1 MANAST
7 SGDPGGTPNPKNTSH
22 MKSLRSHLMDQ
33 RGQRGAFFFSPG
45 WTAED
50 RARHKHSLPGYQCS
64 TVGVTPFKTR
74 KSGRQKGRHTEC
86 QAGFWI
92 EGGDS
97 SEKKKNRPDT
107 QIAIVHAAAF
117 GTAKSRHAEESTP
130 RWRPGVNH
138 SLLNDRLCGRCCT
151 TFPTG

>member
-1 MANAST
+1 
-7 SGDPGGTPNPKNTSH
+7 
-22 MKSLRSHLMDQ
+22 MDQ

-97 SEKKKNRPDT
+97 SEKKKIDRTLKLPLST
-107 QIAIVHAAAF
+107 QLPLEQQKVDMRKNPLPAGDLV
-117 GTAKSRHAEESTP
+117 
-130 RWRPGVNH
+130 
-138 SLLNDRLCGRCCT
+138 
-151 TFPTG
+151 